1 MPTAYPDPPLADG
14 AIVLRP
20 WSMQDVPDAV
30 RCCNEAQISRFI
42 SPLPIPYT
50 EDDAIAFIGAAQQR
64 LEEGSVTLVIGDAAD
79 AALRGS
85 IGLRTIAPGIAQTG
99 YWVAPEARGRGLAS
113 KALVLLSRWALAT
126 LPLIRLQ
133 LFTDVDNPASMR
145 VAERAGF
152 AQEGTLRNWYDLRGE
167 RRDAVMFSLLPGDRP

>member
-1 MPTAYPDPPLADG
+1 MPTAYPDPPLTDG
-14 AIVLRP
+14 VIALRP

-30 RCCNEAQISRFI
+30 RCCNEEQIRRFI
-42 SPLPIPYT
+42 PPLPIPYT

-64 LEEGSVTLVIGDAAD
+64 LDDGSVTLVIGDAAD

-85 IGLRTIAPGIAQTG
+85 IGLRAIAPGIAQTG
-99 YWVAPEARGRGLAS
+99 YWVAPEARGRGVAVR
-113 KALVLLSRWALAT
+113 ALVLVSRWALET

-152 AQEGTLRNWYDLRGE
+152 VREGTLRNWYDLRGE
-167 RRDAVMFSLLPGDRP
+167 RRDAVMFSLLPGATP

>member
-1 MPTAYPDPPLADG
+1 MALGYPDPPLSDG
-14 AIVLRP
+14 VIALRP
-20 WSMQDVPDAV
+20 WSMQDVPEAV
-30 RCCNEAQISRFI
+30 SCCNDEQIRRFI
-42 SPLPIPYT
+42 PTLPIPYT

-64 LEEGSVTLVIGDAAD
+64 LDQGSVTLVIGDAAD
-79 AALRGS
+79 AALHGS

-99 YWVAPEARGRGLAS
+99 YWVAPEARGSGLAS

-152 AQEGTLRNWYDLRGE
+152 VPEGTLRNWYDLRGE
-167 RRDAVMFSLLPGDRP
+167 RRDAVMFSLLPGDRS